1 LKKTH
6 LTFLEISN
14 YIFWQ
19 IFQLGTEVFTIFIK
33 TYNVGCKQQ
42 LKFQYKFILENKF
55 SYKFR
60 EKYIFWII
68 LKYLSLM
75 SYWRA
80 RKVQNLLLKL
90 FIIAVNIFF
99 SKLFSIKKLNKIT
112 KKVFLFVL
120 FRGKRSELQI
130 SQRQNSKRTSKKVQS
145 IRTSKLSF

>member
-33 TYNVGCKQQ
+33 TYNVGCKHQ

-120 FRGKRSELQI
+120 FRLRRLGLFHLFVF
-130 SQRQNSKRTSKKVQS
+130 QRLMQFKSKF
-145 IRTSKLSF
+145 LMGE